1 MASIKEAKL
10 YNQSGQLISPVT
22 IVDSIKMSDGTKL
35 IDYLNSRGTV
45 SLSGT
50 TVSNGSTN
58 VKEINLYRNGEW
70 ITPYIV
76 ADSIK
81 MRNGKKLI
89 DAINEV
95 LIPKSWISVADSTFG
110 SYDILSICYGNGK
123 FFAVGGY
130 GQIAYSTDG
139 VNWTAVGNSP
149 FGSSEIRSICY
160 GNGKYVAG
168 GRYGNM
174 AYSTDGVTWTKV
186 GNSAF
191 GSHGIYSICYGNG
204 KYVAGGYE
212 GKMTYCQVRIP
223 E

>member
-50 TVSNGSTN
+50 TVSNGGTN

-70 ITPYIV
+70 VTPYIV

-95 LIPKSWISVADSTFG
+95 LIPKSWISVADPTFG
-110 SYDILSICYGNGK
+110 SSDINSVCCGNRK
-123 FFAVGGY
+123 FVAVGL
-130 GQIAYSTDG
+130 S
-139 VNWTAVGNSP
+139 
-149 FGSSEIRSICY
+149 
-160 GNGKYVAG
+160 GK
-168 GRYGNM
+168 M
-174 AYSTDGVTWTKV
+174 AYSTDGVTWTAV
-186 GNSAF
+186 GNSTF
-191 GSHGIYSICYGNG
+191 GSSGISSVCYGNG
-204 KYVAGGYE
+204 KYVAGSYD
-212 GKMTYCQVRIP
+212 GKMAYCQVRIP

>member
-1 MASIKEAKL
+1 MASIKETKL

-58 VKEINLYRNGEW
+58 VQEINLYRNGEW
-70 ITPYIV
+70 VTPYIV

-95 LIPKSWISVADSTFG
+95 LIPKSWTEVSDSKFG
-110 SYDILSICYGNGK
+110 TSNIKSICYGNGK
-123 FFAVGGY
+123 FVAGGQ
-130 GQIAYSTDG
+130 GGKIAYSTDG
-139 VNWTAVGNSP
+139 INWTAVSNSK
-149 FGSSEIRSICY
+149 FEGYNIMSICY

-168 GRYGNM
+168 GAVGKM
-174 AYSTDGVTWTKV
+174 SYSTDGITWTAVSDPK
-186 GNSAF
+186 F
-191 GSHGIYSICYGNG
+191 GRTTINSICYGNG
-204 KYVAGGYE
+204 KFVAVTNSD
-212 GKMTYCQVRIP
+212 GKRVYSTDGIT
-223 E
+223 

>member
-70 ITPYIV
+70 VTPYIV

-110 SYDILSICYGNGK
+110 SSDILSICYGNRK
-123 FFAVGGY
+123 FFAVGDK
-130 GQIAYSTDG
+130 GQ
-139 VNWTAVGNSP
+139 
-149 FGSSEIRSICY
+149 
-160 GNGKYVAG
+160 
-168 GRYGNM
+168 M
-174 AYSTDGVTWTKV
+174 AYSTDGVTWTVV
-186 GNSAF
+186 GNSTF
-191 GSHGIYSICYGNG
+191 GSHGIFSICYGNG